1 MGMLTTVLRNMLR
14 PARTRAPADM
24 PVAPATFRGA
34 LTHDASLCTA
44 CGTCAF
50 VCAPKAITFE
60 EDPGKSV
67 SWLFYIGRCSF
78 CGLCQQNCPTR
89 AIGNTETVPATMN
102 SGTGDG
108 LRLES
113 IIVLQPCTRC
123 GRAHIP
129 FPQSLT
135 ADSGSAAEPEK
146 GYCPD
151 CRQWATSDRLRR
163 AFLADDGVDPQ
174 REGAPHDR

>member
-1 MGMLTTVLRNMLR
+1 MLTTVLRNMLR

-24 PVAPATFRGA
+24 PAAPATFRGA
-34 LTHDASLCTA
+34 LTHDAGLCTA

-60 EDPGKSV
+60 EDSGKSV

-78 CGLCQQNCPTR
+78 CGLCLQNCPTHVF
-89 AIGNTETVPATMN
+89 GNTATVPATMN

-108 LRLES
+108 LRLAS
-113 IIVLQPCTRC
+113 VIALKPCARC
-123 GRAHIP
+123 GRAFIP
-129 FPQSLT
+129 FP
-135 ADSGSAAEPEK
+135 AAELET

-174 REGAPHDR
+174 REGAPRDR

>member
-24 PVAPATFRGA
+24 PAAPATFRGA

-50 VCAPKAITFE
+50 VCAPKAITFAE
-60 EDPGKSV
+60 VPGKSV
-67 SWLFYIGRCSF
+67 SWLYYIGQCSF
-78 CGLCQQNCPTR
+78 CGLCRQNCPTQ
-89 AIGNTETVPATMN
+89 AIGNAATVPLTMN
-102 SGTGDG
+102 SNTGDG

-113 IIVLQPCTRC
+113 IIALKPCTRC

-129 FPQSLT
+129 YP
-135 ADSGSAAEPEK
+135 AAAAGPEK
-146 GYCPD
+146 DYCPD
-151 CRQWATSDRLRR
+151 CRQWAASERLRR
-163 AFLADDGVDPQ
+163 AFLADDGVNPQ
-174 REGAPHDR
+174 REGARRDR

>member
-1 MGMLTTVLRNMLR
+1 MLTTVLRNMLR
-14 PARTRAPADM
+14 PARTRALADM
-24 PVAPATFRGA
+24 PAAPVTFRGA

-78 CGLCQQNCPTR
+78 CGLCQQNCPTH
-89 AIGNTETVPATMN
+89 AIGNTATVPVTMN
-102 SGTGDG
+102 SNTGDG

-113 IIVLQPCTRC
+113 IIPLKPCTRC
-123 GRAHIP
+123 GRPHIP
-129 FPQSLT
+129 FPT
-135 ADSGSAAEPEK
+135 GAAGPEK
-146 GYCPD
+146 DYCPD
-151 CRQWATSDRLRR
+151 CRQWATSEGLRR
-163 AFLADDGVDPQ
+163 AFLADDGEPAT
-174 REGAPHDR
+174 RRRAP

>member
-1 MGMLTTVLRNMLR
+1 MGMLATVLSNMLR
-14 PARTRAPADM
+14 PARTRAPTDM
-24 PVAPATFRGA
+24 PAAPATFRGA

-67 SWLFYIGRCSF
+67 SWLDFIGRCSF
-78 CGLCQQNCPTR
+78 CGLCRQNCPTQ
-89 AIGNTETVPATMN
+89 AIGNTAMVPTATN
-102 SGTGDG
+102 SGTGEG

-113 IIVLQPCTRC
+113 VIALKPCTRC
-123 GRAHIP
+123 GSGYIP
-129 FPQSLT
+129 FPAT
-135 ADSGSAAEPEK
+135 GPAGVAEPEK

-163 AFLADDGVDPQ
+163 AFLADDGAAPQ
-174 REGAPHDR
+174 REGSRHDR

>member
-1 MGMLTTVLRNMLR
+1 MLTTVLRNMLR

-24 PVAPATFRGA
+24 PAAPATFRGA

-44 CGTCAF
+44 CGACAF
-50 VCAPKAITFE
+50 VCAPKAITFA

-67 SWLFYIGRCSF
+67 SWLFYLSRCSF
-78 CGLCQQNCPTR
+78 CGLCLQNCPTQ
-89 AIGNTETVPATMN
+89 AIGNTATVPATMN
-102 SGTGDG
+102 NATGDG

-113 IIVLQPCTRC
+113 VIALKPCARC
-123 GRAHIP
+123 GRAYIP
-129 FPQSLT
+129 FP
-135 ADSGSAAEPEK
+135 AAELEP

-163 AFLADDGVDPQ
+163 AFLADDGVNPQ
-174 REGAPHDR
+174 REGAPRDR